1 MKCDERP
8 NGCANCARLQIP
20 CLRPVPSRS
29 TSASEAQEQA
39 ANAERLHRQRTF
51 RSCNSCRA
59 AKVRCSGE
67 RPCCQRCNRRDEKCE
82 YDGKGAPRWI
92 NRASNWQGGSDA
104 NHQRI
109 ATPSSFDYSSD
120 DVSVGEETSNE
131 FRGGA
136 MDAGNRN
143 SSQNLT
149 GISPGSNES
158 RGMGEV
164 SDSLGW

>member
-29 TSASEAQEQA
+29 ASGSDAQEQA
-39 ANAERLHRQRTF
+39 ANAEKFRRHRTF
-51 RSCNSCRA
+51 RSCNSCRT

-67 RPCCQRCNRRDEKCE
+67 RPCCQRCSRRGDNCE

-92 NRASNWQGGSDA
+92 NRASNWQGGSDT
-104 NHQRI
+104 NHQRN
-109 ATPSSFDYSSD
+109 ATPDSFEYSSD
-120 DVSVGEETSNE
+120 DASVEEETPND
-131 FRGGA
+131 FRNGT
-136 MDAGNRN
+136 METGNQN
-143 SSQNLT
+143 SSQHLT

-158 RGMGEV
+158 KGIGEV
-164 SDSLGW
+164 SDSLSW